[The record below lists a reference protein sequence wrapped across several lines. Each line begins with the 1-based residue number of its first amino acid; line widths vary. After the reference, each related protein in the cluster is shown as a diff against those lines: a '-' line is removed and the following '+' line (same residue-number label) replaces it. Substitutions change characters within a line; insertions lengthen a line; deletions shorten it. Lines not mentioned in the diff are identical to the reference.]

1 MIPENLEEKYYQL
14 TVANISKDKKT
25 NLYKVKYRLRNSEN
39 QCVKE
44 STKRGFKTMK
54 EAKTF
59 IDKLKREHAEEA
71 YKRDYPTLTMTFSE
85 LCKRYLVSR
94 MGDKPSTLVERECII
109 NSRILPFFKDYDIS
123 EITQDTVA
131 QWHSC
136 FYDDDSNPIFKATYM
151 RSLHSRL
158 SAIFNYGVEC
168 GWMKSNP
175 AKKCSI
181 GAKNA
186 DERPVWSP
194 EEYSRFRKE
203 IEDEPD
209 AYYAFEIL
217 YFTGLRKGELLALTV
232 SDIDFDKNII
242 SVTKSLQVIKRKI
255 VITSPKT
262 KMSVRKVRINSGL
275 AEELKEY
282 IASRPGLKD
291 DDRLFFVTKEYLN
304 RILKKGTK
312 KAKLNPITIHC
323 FRHSHITNLIAAGY
337 SPTDIAKRV
346 GHESI
351 YITLHYSHA
360 FKNVEDDIADSL
372 DNIMEGLN

>member
-123 EITQDTVA
+123 EITQDTIA